1 MGRNKKRLP
10 MISKSKNNG
19 QNLNSK
25 NRKNHKTKRNA
36 LNSTLV
42 NDNVNNSSSESVA
55 NTESVNPKGCKKPS
69 QRNLTKYPFHYI
81 TPSLQ
86 SSPLLATPKMSICNP
101 AEPSLLSQSVQVSP
115 PLFNVSPP
123 PPP

>member
-1 MGRNKKRLP
+1 
-10 MISKSKNNG
+10 MILKSKNNG

-25 NRKNHKTKRNA
+25 NMKNHKTNRNA

-55 NTESVNPKGCKKPS
+55 NTESVNHKGCKKPS

-81 TPSLQ
+81 TQSTIEPAISNPPNGDLQPSRTVITF
-86 SSPLLATPKMSICNP
+86 P
-101 AEPSLLSQSVQVSP
+101 VSP
-115 PLFNVSPP
+115 SIAPLFNVSPP
-123 PPP
+123 PLTPFSAPPP